1 MPGLPPSSTASA
13 SSTPDHPVAPRP
25 EWRTILFGHPAYWV
39 CQFIG
44 WFGSAVGENM
54 VSMLHSSRTMLE
66 VGFTLVGAC
75 FGIALSHLLRGVIW
89 WRQWFTLSWPRQ
101 LLCYLLVCL
110 PAAALYTVLFL
121 PLVWHVDP
129 YEIVPEQR
137 FRVMLDTL
145 YMTYSALL
153 VWCGFYFGWHYF
165 RNYQKMMLDRASLD
179 IALKEAEL
187 RALRGQLNPHFL
199 FNALNSI
206 RALIGEHPGRARDA
220 VTLLANLLRG
230 SLHSSEHKLIPL
242 FRELEAVESYLA
254 LESIRL
260 EDRLCVTTSV
270 DPALRETPVPPLCL
284 QTLVENAVKH
294 GISPSLDG
302 GKIEITIAREGGNLL
317 LSVINTPGRID
328 PGKRIVGVGLRNL
341 RGRVHLLFAGAAT
354 LELHQADSDRVAAR
368 LRMPLAH
375 GMHDRHDA

>member
-1 MPGLPPSSTASA
+1 
-13 SSTPDHPVAPRP
+13 
-25 EWRTILFGHPAYWV
+25 
-39 CQFIG
+39 
-44 WFGSAVGENM
+44 M

-66 VGFTLVGAC
+66 VGFTLVGAS

-89 WRQWFTLSWPRQ
+89 WRGWFALTWPHQIWR
-101 LLCYLLVCL
+101 YLLVCL

-129 YEIVPEQR
+129 YEIVADQR

-179 IALKEAEL
+179 LALKEAEL

-242 FRELEAVESYLA
+242 FRELEAVESYLT
-254 LESIRL
+254 LETIRL

-270 DPALRETPVPPLCL
+270 DPAIRESAVPPLCL

-294 GISPSLDG
+294 GISPSL
-302 GKIEITIAREGGNLL
+302 EGGRIDIAITQEAGALHL
-317 LSVINTPGRID
+317 CVTNTPGRLH
-328 PGKRIVGVGLRNL
+328 PGRRTGGVGLRNL
-341 RGRVHLLFAGAAT
+341 RERVRLLFGGAAT
-354 LELHQADSDRVAAR
+354 LELRQSGPEQVAAR
-368 LRMPLAH
+368 LQIPLLH
-375 GMHDRHDA
+375 GIPQRHESASG